1 MGRLAQT
8 LGPTITNRR
17 MPKKICANCHYFVRI
32 HHGERSQ
39 PFTLEINRENRLKA
53 TNDDLSWQKDSESL
67 CCHRGIWD
75 EGVGFPES
83 SKIEQVAKLNRKDLC
98 YFLPYQP
105 GMLLP
110 AAEKLQDAR
119 LTQTRELQ
127 KIRFAV
133 YAVTVSIIGLLLKL
147 LFGGA

>member
-1 MGRLAQT
+1 
-8 LGPTITNRR
+8 
-17 MPKKICANCHYFVRI
+17 MPRTTCASCHYFVRV

-39 PFTLEINRENRLKA
+39 PFTLEIGRDNRRRSSA
-53 TNDDLSWQKDSESL
+53 GDFTWQKETEAV

-83 SKIEQVAKLNRKDLC
+83 SKLEQVAHLNRKNLC
-98 YFLPYQP
+98 YYMPYQP

-119 LTQTRELQ
+119 LIQNRELQ

-133 YAVTVSIIGLLLKL
+133 YAVALSILAVVVKL
-147 LFGGA
+147 VLGAA

>member
-1 MGRLAQT
+1 
-8 LGPTITNRR
+8 
-17 MPKKICANCHYFVRI
+17 MPKASCATCHYFVRV

-39 PFTLEINRENRLKA
+39 PITLEVGRESRERSISG
-53 TNDDLSWQKDSESL
+53 DLGWQRESEAL

-83 SKIEQVAKLNRKDLC
+83 SKLEQVAKLNRKNRC
-98 YFLPYQP
+98 YYMPYQP

-119 LTQTRELQ
+119 LIQNRELQ

-133 YAVTVSIIGLLLKL
+133 YGVAVSILALVIR
-147 LFGGA
+147 LFVGAA

>member
-1 MGRLAQT
+1 MTRSV
-8 LGPTITNRR
+8 
-17 MPKKICANCHYFVRI
+17 CANCHFFVRV
-32 HHGERSQ
+32 HHGERTQ
-39 PFTLEINRENRLKA
+39 PFTLEVGREARLKA
-53 TNDDLSWQKDSESL
+53 ASGDLSWQRDSEAL

-83 SKIEQVAKLNRKDLC
+83 TKLEQVAKLNRKNVC
-98 YFLPYQP
+98 YFMPYQP

-119 LTQTRELQ
+119 LIQNRELQ

-133 YAVTVSIIGLLLKL
+133 YAVAISILGLLLKMA
-147 LFGGA
+147 FGGA